1 MGESTK
7 GEIPGIVTRDSAI
20 GPVLSEVFD
29 AAQQRI
35 IVSCFASH
43 VHRVQQV
50 MDTAAAHGRKVALV
64 GRSMVRNMGVARELG
79 YLRVPSV
86 RGGLIVALRD
96 PEGMPP
102 ERIPPISTRPPS
114 PPTSTP

>member
-79 YLRVPSV
+79 YLRVPPV
-86 RGGLIVALRD
+86 PAGLILHLPDADEL
-96 PEGMPP
+96 PP
-102 ERIPPISTRPPS
+102 QPIARLST
-114 PPTSTP
+114 